1 MLIYVSIWIFYISSV
16 VSFPKLKP
24 VFRLLIRHVVIGD
37 AMDYLAKASQE
48 IIKSR
53 KELDDE
59 KSAVCDLLM
68 FTRDFI
74 VVYIVLQIYSV

>member
-1 MLIYVSIWIFYISSV
+1 MPICQFLFRHI
-16 VSFPKLKP
+16 
-24 VFRLLIRHVVIGD
+24 VFGD

-68 FTRDFI
+68 FMRDFI
-74 VVYIVLQIYSV
+74 VVYIVL

>member
-1 MLIYVSIWIFYISSV
+1 M
-16 VSFPKLKP
+16 P
-24 VFRLLIRHVVIGD
+24 VFRLLVRHVVIGD

-68 FTRDFI
+68 FMRNLI
-74 VVYIVLQIYSV
+74 VVYIVLCI

>member
-1 MLIYVSIWIFYISSV
+1 MLIYASIRIVYIPSV
-16 VSFPKLKP
+16 VSFPKLMP
-24 VFRLLIRHVVIGD
+24 VFRLLVRHVVIGD
-37 AMDYLAKASQE
+37 AMDYLANASQE

-68 FTRDFI
+68 FMRNLI
-74 VVYIVLQIYSV
+74 VVYIVLCI